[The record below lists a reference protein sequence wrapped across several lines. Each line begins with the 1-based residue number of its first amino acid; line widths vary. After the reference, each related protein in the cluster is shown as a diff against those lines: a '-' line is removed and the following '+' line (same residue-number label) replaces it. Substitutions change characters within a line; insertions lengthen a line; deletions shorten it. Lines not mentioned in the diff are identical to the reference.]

1 MKSEFLLAITQ
12 LAAEKNL
19 TRDVVLGAVEE
30 ALVSAYRKNS
40 FALNQEISVKIDTDT
55 GKVRVWAH
63 KTVVEKPADPRCEIS
78 LEEARQIKA
87 DAELEDVI
95 EVESTPKNAGRIA
108 AQTAKQVILQ
118 RLHEAEHSA
127 ILGEYAGKEGDVI
140 TGLVRRIEPKQIFI
154 DLGRTEALLPSTEQV
169 PNEKYRI
176 GQRIRV
182 YLLEVARTTRGS
194 RVVVSRSHPDMLRR
208 LLELEVPEIA
218 SGVVEIKAVTRE
230 AGFRSKVAVVATQ
243 EGVDPVGCC
252 VGLRGI
258 RIQNIV
264 SELNREKIDVVSWSE
279 DIETFITNALS
290 PAQVLKVKL
299 GKESATVIVPDRQLS
314 LAIGKEGQ
322 NVRLAAKLTGW
333 RIDIKG
339 ATDAEEQGLLE
350 PEKKAKPAAAEPE
363 EAAVSE
369 AAPPAEEV
377 AVAEEVVEAKAKV
390 PLAKAEI
397 RFAEDIMAPPSVKPV
412 VKSRKKKKAG
422 RKKTSAVDGIK
433 IKRVRQDRDLEG
445 DEESIES
452 IGAIEDIEALEK
464 MDEIDE
470 IDTVGVVGE
479 VQAAEEPEEPEE
491 PEKPEKPDKADKPKK
506 TKKAAKA
513 GKAEKPEKPKKAKKV
528 AKADKAE
535 KIEKPDKPKKATK
548 TKKVKKAKKAED
560 IEETE

>member
-1 MKSEFLLAITQ
+1 VKSEFLLAITQ

-19 TRDVVLGAVEE
+19 TRDIVLGAVEA
-30 ALVSAYRKNS
+30 ALESAYRKDS
-40 FALNQEISVKIDTDT
+40 FAPDQEISVKIDTET

-63 KTVVEKPADPRCEIS
+63 KTVVDKPADPRCEIS
-78 LEEARQIKA
+78 LEDARQIKA
-87 DAELEDVI
+87 DAELEDVV
-95 EVESTPKNAGRIA
+95 EVEATPKNAGRIA

-218 SGVVEIKAVTRE
+218 NGVVEIKAVARE

-258 RIQNIV
+258 RIQNVV
-264 SELNREKIDVVSWSE
+264 SELNGEKIDVITWGE
-279 DIETFITNALS
+279 DIENFITNALS

-299 GKESATVIVPDRQLS
+299 GKESATVVVPDRQLS

-333 RIDIKG
+333 RIDIKS
-339 ATDAEEQGLLE
+339 ATDAEEQGLLG
-350 PEKKAKPAAAEPE
+350 PEKEAKPAAAVPE

-369 AAPPAEEV
+369 EIPVEAAAT
-377 AVAEEVVEAKAKV
+377 EEVVEPVPVPVKV
-390 PLAKAEI
+390 EVPRAKAEI

-412 VKSRKKKKAG
+412 VKSRKKKKVG

-433 IKRVRQDRDLEG
+433 IKRVRQVKELEG
-445 DEESIES
+445 DEEDIEAIES
-452 IGAIEDIEALEK
+452 IEEIEALEK
-464 MDEIDE
+464 IDE
-470 IDTVGVVGE
+470 IDTVEVADE
-479 VQAAEEPEEPEE
+479 VQDAEET
-491 PEKPEKPDKADKPKK
+491 EKPKKAKKTAKAAKADKADKPKK
-506 TKKAAKA
+506 AKKTAKA
-513 GKAEKPEKPKKAKKV
+513 
-528 AKADKAE
+528 AKADKA
-535 KIEKPDKPKKATK
+535 DKPKKATK
-548 TKKVKKAKKAED
+548 TKKAKKAED